1 MLQHMGRWFFPNI
14 SVNLSWF
21 GYMMSLVLFH
31 LHLMGLIIRS
41 TEYMFALDGAS
52 TSMIYLVQAWDSFAI
67 YAW

>member
-1 MLQHMGRWFFPNI
+1 MGRWFFPNI
-14 SVNLSWF
+14 SVNPSWF

-41 TEYMFALDGAS
+41 TP